1 MEETEMTSNKIAKI
15 NKDRKHLMNLLRKLR
30 IEIIALLQDK
40 NCDRRILDELFRRR
54 KDYRN
59 RLTKLTKK
67 KGNLK

>member
-1 MEETEMTSNKIAKI
+1 MTTKNIAKI
-15 NKDRKHLMNLLRKLR
+15 NRDRKYLMNLLRKLR

>member
-1 MEETEMTSNKIAKI
+1 MTSNKIAKI